1 MKKKESESNKPP
13 RLKVWAWLLF
23 LRHREVFLRKWEN
36 EIAQLHSFFLS
47 LSLSLSLSVSL
58 SLLTPEKVAS
68 IMDVVFVGRRSVT
81 RLRSQPEIY
90 CTASTSLWRET
101 AWSSFRA
108 SSCWMEATDAAGVT
122 GLSSILS
129 HISYLLY
136 LITCE
141 CVCVCVRER
150 PREITFLY
158 LLMCICICSDFLP
171 CM

>member
-1 MKKKESESNKPP
+1 M
-13 RLKVWAWLLF
+13 
-23 LRHREVFLRKWEN
+23 RKWEN

-141 CVCVCVRER
+141 CVCVCV
-150 PREITFLY
+150 
-158 LLMCICICSDFLP
+158 CICTVHVRVWRGISKEQACLSEPLLGFLRP
-171 CM
+171 CLIVQVL